1 MAKKKEKK
9 PLDIGDIVK
18 VNVMKYKNF
27 RGTIKEIINGIA
39 TVEVKCYYADEQ
51 YIVVHEDI
59 RYLKEQKKK
68 ENIRKYK
75 EDNSSFKINN

>member
-9 PLDIGDIVK
+9 PLSIGDIVK

-27 RGTIKEIINGIA
+27 RGTIKEIINGMA

-59 RYLKEQKKK
+59 RYLKRAEK
-68 ENIRKYK
+68 EREY
-75 EDNSSFKINN
+75 